1 MPIYSTVKGFCN
13 FQAPLGP
20 PKDNQKSFKLHMSIL
35 WSHVVTSKTIIG
47 LSLIWLILGNP
58 PKLAPARKYRKNAD
72 ILGDLWPGQ
81 ILFTIM
87 KLFQY
92 LNISLIY
99 LWAKSCFGVF
109 SPSQWNCTLNIEH
122 FLAEVF
128 EDKNILRPKP
138 CFILISM
145 PWNIC
150 KTNFTEQI
158 FFCPFKNFQI
168 WANLPSKLPNFA
180 TLGLK
185 CSIFKMHFHCEGEET
200 PKPNLAHR

>member
-47 LSLIWLILGNP
+47 LSLVLLILGNP
-58 PKLAPARKYRKNAD
+58 PKMAPARKYRKNAD

-122 FLAEVF
+122 FLAEGCQIR
-128 EDKNILRPKP
+128 KLWRQ
-138 CFILISM
+138 
-145 PWNIC
+145 IC
-150 KTNFTEQI
+150 
-158 FFCPFKNFQI
+158 
-168 WANLPSKLPNFA
+168 
-180 TLGLK
+180 
-185 CSIFKMHFHCEGEET
+185 
-200 PKPNLAHR
+200 PNLCKYLRIKIFYVQNHVSFWSVCLETSVKQISQNKFFSAHSKISKFEQNCRQSFRILQLWA

>member
-20 PKDNQKSFKLHMSIL
+20 PKDNQKSFKLHMCIL

-47 LSLIWLILGNP
+47 LSLILLILGNP

-122 FLAEVF
+122 FLAEGCQIR
-128 EDKNILRPKP
+128 KLWRQICPNLCKYLRIKIFYVQNHVSFWSV
-138 CFILISM
+138 CLETSVKQISQ
-145 PWNIC
+145 NKFFSAHSKIS
-150 KTNFTEQI
+150 KFEQI
-158 FFCPFKNFQI
+158 CRQSFRILQL
-168 WANLPSKLPNFA
+168 WA
-180 TLGLK
+180 
-185 CSIFKMHFHCEGEET
+185 
-200 PKPNLAHR
+200 